1 MRILI
6 FGTSGFIG
14 AHLARYAASQGHGDG
29 GVYGR
34 IRKWARPLPVIP
46 LPDGGYGTAELGGQ
60 RWRSIQL
67 CMI

>member
-6 FGTSGFIG
+6 FGASGFIG
-14 AHLARYAASQGHGDG
+14 AHLARYTASQGHGDG

-34 IRKWARPLPVIP
+34 IRKWLPVIP

-67 CMI
+67 GMI